1 MRAVVLHGAR
11 DLRIEERETPVA
23 GAGLVRLRVR
33 RAGICGS
40 DMHYYLHGR
49 AGSFVLKR
57 PFILGHEFAGEV
69 DAIGSGVDAGLL
81 GRRVTVDPSM
91 PCGTCEYCRTGRY
104 NLCLFM
110 KFFGSASTD
119 PHIDGGF
126 AQYVIAPAA
135 NCFVLPETVSWSAA
149 AMTEPLSVTVHALSR
164 AQGVAGKSVAVIG
177 GGAIGQ
183 LTALAARAFG
193 ARTVVLSDLA
203 DYPRQ
208 LALKLGADAVIDAGD
223 PASADAAIADVQ
235 GGFHV
240 VFEASGA
247 PAAVGAAIGLARRGG
262 TIVQIGTLASD
273 VAAPLNLIMA
283 RELSYLGTFRFANV
297 FGTALELLASGRV
310 DVAPLVSATMPLAEA
325 DRAMRRAVG
334 KDAVIKVQ
342 IEP

>member
-1 MRAVVLHGAR
+1 MKAIVLHGAR
-11 DLRIEERETPVA
+11 DLRIEEREAPAA
-23 GAGLVRLRVR
+23 GPGQVRVRVR

-49 AGSFVLKR
+49 AGSFALKR

-69 DAIGSGVDAGLL
+69 DAIGSGVETALL

-91 PCGTCEYCRTGRY
+91 PCGACEYCRTGRY

-119 PHIDGGF
+119 PHVDGGF
-126 AQYVIAPAA
+126 AEYVVAPAA
-135 NCFVLPETVSWSAA
+135 NCLVVPETVNWSAA
-149 AMTEPLSVTVHALSR
+149 AMAEPLSVTVHALLR
-164 AQGVAGKSVAVIG
+164 AQGVAGKSVVIIG

-183 LTALAARAFG
+183 LTALVARAFG

-203 DYPRQ
+203 EYPRQ
-208 LALKLGADAVIDAGD
+208 LALKLGADSVVDAGD
-223 PASADAAIADVQ
+223 TRSVEAAVADAQ
-235 GGFHV
+235 GGFQI

-247 PAAVGAAIGLARRGG
+247 PAAVSAAIALARRGG
-262 TIVQIGTLASD
+262 TIVQIGTLATD
-273 VAAPLNLIMA
+273 VTAPLNLIMA

-297 FGTALELLASGRV
+297 FGTALHLLASGRV
-310 DVAPLVSATMPLAEA
+310 DVAPLVSATMPLADA
-325 DRAMRRAVG
+325 DRAMQRAVG
-334 KDAVIKVQ
+334 KDNVIKVQ